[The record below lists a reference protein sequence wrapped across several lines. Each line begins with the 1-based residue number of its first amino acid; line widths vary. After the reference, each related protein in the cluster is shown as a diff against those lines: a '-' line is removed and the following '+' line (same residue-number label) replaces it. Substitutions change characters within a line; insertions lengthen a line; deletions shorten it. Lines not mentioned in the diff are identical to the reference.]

1 MYPFKSVILFLL
13 QILLSVS
20 CEGRASTFDFA
31 SPELVIASNGDR
43 KSSEAAD
50 YLYHHL
56 KKRVQNET
64 AFHLQRSDQM
74 EDQHGSTLYLELVP
88 DLTFDYEIRNEKRRL
103 AIFGREQATLRWISY
118 LLIDHLSNF
127 HELDVA
133 DLPPNYLKFES
144 QKALF
149 SMHYREPH
157 LPSNLDADY
166 SGILSTSSIDRNW
179 GIWGHNLKAVFGNTI
194 PQNCYALVDGKRIN
208 QQYCFSAQE
217 TYEAISSY
225 IRDQYGNGVDGSTY
239 FMIAPNDNDVVC
251 NCSACLKKGNTATSA
266 TAAVADLL
274 NRLAQEFPKQYF
286 FTLAYRSTIDAP
298 KKILMDNVGVFI
310 STIDLPKTASL
321 DLSSTAVSMFST
333 LASNWKARVK
343 QLYCWDYIS
352 NFDDYLTPFPVM
364 GRVKKQLV
372 FFQGL
377 GIDGLFLNGSGYDYS
392 PFEDVQTYVFAALMI
407 DPSLG
412 VSQLV
417 TNYLH
422 RFYPKTGGLLSA
434 YLNNLEGI
442 VLKGNISTDVYSSF
456 REVSRK
462 YVDEDDFLHFYND
475 LIQLNKL
482 TVGDERKKIDKLLT
496 ALAYTQLQI
505 HYIRAGRRN
514 GERRS
519 GTDLETRINEK
530 DVALDRLSAYVTYTD
545 LKNYKEDNGAICI
558 YIQDWK
564 TFENKGLIRNDFS
577 QIHTIG
583 LSSKQN
589 CAESYLLSD
598 GLDGFASDFN
608 QGWFLTGEDIEV
620 NGSVNDRPDPP
631 KKFAL
636 RCLVNPRHRMLVPD
650 RVELYCDGHKAAT
663 YTAADFVLQSGV
675 ALLEKKVELEKNGS
689 LQLKIYKSKDIKN
702 SVIAC
707 DEIRLY

>member
-1 MYPFKSVILFLL
+1 MYPFKAVILFIL
-13 QILLSVS
+13 QILLVVS

-31 SPELVIASNGDR
+31 SAQLVIASNGDR
-43 KSSEAAD
+43 RSSEAAD

-56 KKRVQNET
+56 KKRVRNET
-64 AFHLQRSDQM
+64 VFHLERSDQM
-74 EDQHGSTLYLELVP
+74 KDQHVNTLYLELVP
-88 DLTFDYEIRNEKRRL
+88 DLTFDYEIRNEEGRL

-133 DLPPNYLKFES
+133 DLPPNYLNFES
-144 QKALF
+144 QKAHF
-149 SMHYREPH
+149 SMHYREPY

-166 SGILSTSSIDRNW
+166 SGILSTSSIDRDW
-179 GIWGHNLKAVFGNTI
+179 GIWGHNLKPVFGNTI

-239 FMIAPNDNDVVC
+239 FMIAPNDNDLVC
-251 NCSACLKKGNTATSA
+251 TCTACLKKGNTVTSA

-286 FTLAYRSTIDAP
+286 FTLAYRTTIAAP
-298 KKILMDNVGVFI
+298 RKMLMDNVGVFV
-310 STIDLPKTASL
+310 STIDLPKIASL
-321 DLSSTAVSMFST
+321 NLSSAAVSKFSA
-333 LASNWKARVK
+333 LANNWKARVK

-407 DPSLG
+407 DPSLE

-434 YLNNLEGI
+434 YLNNLEGV

-456 REVSRK
+456 REALQK
-462 YVDEDDFLHFYND
+462 YIDQKEFQHFYTE

-482 TVGDERKKIDKLLT
+482 TMGDERKKIDKLLT

-505 HYIRAGRRN
+505 HYSQAGKRN
-514 GERRS
+514 RENRS
-519 GTDLETRINEK
+519 GTDLETKITDK
-530 DVALDRLSAYVTYTD
+530 DSALDKLSTHVTYAD
-545 LKNYKEDNGAICI
+545 LKNYKEDDGAICT

-564 TFENKGLIRNDFS
+564 TFENNALKRNDFS
-577 QIHTIG
+577 QIYTIG

-598 GLDGFASDFN
+598 GLDGFISDFN
-608 QGWFLTGEDIEV
+608 QGWFLTDEDIEV
-620 NGSVNDRPDPP
+620 NGGVNDRPDPP

-636 RCLVNPRHRMLVPD
+636 RCLVHPRHRMLVPD
-650 RVELYCDGHKAAT
+650 RVELFCNGHKAAT

-675 ALLEKKVELEKNGS
+675 GLLEKEVELEKNGS
-689 LQLKIYKSKDIKN
+689 VQLRIYKSKDIKK